1 MSYIADQPISA
12 KINHDALLARAKMS
26 DAEYNDW
33 VTLEARNHFDLF
45 RREIRPNATWGWWTQ
60 EIAWQLQRFYNDMVD
75 GKRPKLAIS
84 APPQHGKSWAA
95 TDFIAYVAGKLPD
108 RKTIFGSYSDDLGV
122 RTNNDLQR
130 IITGEPFKR
139 IFPGTKISEEA
150 VSSGGFDR
158 WKRNSSLIEFI
169 NHQGSFRNT
178 TVSGQINGLELH
190 FGVIDDPLKGREE
203 ARRVN
208 ARNKVWDWFAD
219 DFLSRFAKDA
229 ALLVVM
235 TRWDVDDLLGRYME
249 RFPELRM
256 LRYPA
261 IAEHDERFRRKGEP
275 LFPELKPLDF
285 LLDRKKLLTQ
295 PSWESIYQQHPIVVG
310 GGQFPI
316 EKLKVLPYFDTSK
329 ITHSIRYWD
338 KAASDTEDAA
348 FTAGVLMHAMKD
360 GSFVISHVARGQWTA
375 LVREQKIRTW
385 TEADAAQFTNYE
397 IYCEQEPGSGGK
409 ESAEATI
416 RHLAGYRVYADKV
429 TGHKE
434 IRAEP
439 LAAQVQGGNV
449 HLVAGEWVTDF
460 LDELE
465 VFPSGKW
472 KDQVDAASGAFSA
485 RGGPPPISC
494 SEDSEP
500 RDEAACA
507 LIWSGGKTPATEG
520 NNAPRATAGASRL
533 ASEGTS
539 RPLTQRF
546 PCASQA
552 LGREAAV
559 VTKPH
564 NMIKSSPR

>member
-1 MSYIADQPISA
+1 MMSYIADAPISE
-12 KINHDALLARAKMS
+12 KLSGFDIFSEVEVNDTKTILAR
-26 DAEYNDW
+26 
-33 VTLEARNHFDLF
+33 THFDIF
-45 RREIRPNATWGWWTQ
+45 RRQIRPGMLWGWWTQ
-60 EIAWQLQRFYNDMVD
+60 EVAWQLHRFYNEMVA
-75 GKRPKLAIS
+75 GMRPKLAIS

-95 TDFIAYVAGKLPD
+95 TDFIAWVAGRQPD

-139 IFPGTKISEEA
+139 IFPDTKISEDA
-150 VSSGGFDR
+150 SAGGFDR

-169 NHQGSFRNT
+169 GHEGSFRNT

-203 ARRVN
+203 ARRLN

-235 TRWDVDDLLGRYME
+235 TRWDTDDLLGRYME

-261 IAEHDERFRRKGEP
+261 IAEHDELFRRKGEP
-275 LFPELKPLDF
+275 LFPELKPIDF

-338 KAASDTEDAA
+338 KAATDSEDAA
-348 FTAGVLMHAMKD
+348 FTAGVLMHAMSD
-360 GSFVISHVARGQWTA
+360 GTYVVSHVARGQWAA
-375 LVREQKIRTW
+375 LTREQKIRVW
-385 TEADAAQFTNYE
+385 AEADAAQFSNYE
-397 IYCEQEPGSGGK
+397 VYVEREPGSGGK

-416 RHLAGYRVYADKV
+416 RHLAGFRAYEDRV
-429 TGHKE
+429 TGAKE

-439 LAAQVQGGNV
+439 FAAMVQNGSV
-449 HLVAGEWVTDF
+449 SLVAGEWVSAF

-472 KDQVDAASGAFSA
+472 KDQVDASA
-485 RGGPPPISC
+485 GCFNKLAQG
-494 SEDSEP
+494 
-500 RDEAACA
+500 
-507 LIWSGGKTPATEG
+507 
-520 NNAPRATAGASRL
+520 TAY
-533 ASEGTS
+533 
-539 RPLTQRF
+539 LTDYDRW
-546 PCASQA
+546 
-552 LGREAAV
+552 L
-559 VTKPH
+559 
-564 NMIKSSPR
+564 